1 MKKSTM
7 IKFSRLLLLLVLISC
22 KEIEKKTATGIFKIK
37 LDHHQI
43 SSGDNRPDFNPYKD
57 SVDYFLYALHIG
69 IEPEEFARV
78 AGWSSDML
86 KQKIKELQ
94 QSDFLPKTDGERLLP
109 TCMII
114 TQETGKQLF
123 SYSENAAREIAD
135 SIGSFVPSLLQ
146 QYSNLSFSQQYSFT
160 EMSFFLLSDVLLDNW
175 QINNVEKE
183 FVNQP
188 RTQRHGKNYF
198 YQIAELNA
206 DDSTE
211 VFGIYGNQ
219 VLCNDTLCVAV
230 YGNRRSGIKLES
242 YLNSKDLPFIT
253 PDDEKIFKDMAS
265 GFKPV
270 LIQILEKNRSV
281 FQESYNQSVYKN
293 QISFAEYFM
302 WLYHFIYTKATDIL
316 VQQGHIKMP
325 RGNNFLYSG
334 K

>member
-1 MKKSTM
+1 M
-7 IKFSRLLLLLVLISC
+7 LLLLALISC
-22 KEIEKKTATGIFKIK
+22 KETEKKTANGLFNLK

-57 SVDYFLYALHIG
+57 SIDYFLYALHIG
-69 IEPEEFARV
+69 IEPEEFARA
-78 AGWSSDML
+78 AGWSDDML

-94 QSDFLPKTDGERLLP
+94 QSDFLPRTDGEKLLP

-123 SYSENAAREIAD
+123 AHSANAAREIAD
-135 SIGSFVPSLLQ
+135 SISSFIPSLLR
-146 QYSNLSFSQQYSFT
+146 QYPDLSFSQKHSFS

-175 QINNVEKE
+175 QINNVERE
-183 FVNQP
+183 FVKQP
-188 RTQRHGKNYF
+188 RTLRHGKNYF

-219 VLCNDTLCVAV
+219 VLCNDTVCVAV

-253 PDDEKIFKDMAS
+253 PDDEKIFKEMAS
-265 GFKPV
+265 SFKPV

-281 FQESYNQSVYKN
+281 FQENYNQSEYKN

-325 RGNNFLYSG
+325 RGNNFLYAG